1 LQNPDELLKQKV
13 KKNPRET
20 DTEISLKEKNKMKDF
35 QQLSLA
41 ENIFSSRHKTSR
53 VVITLNKIKTLVDWN
68 QLEKTISVID
78 KTQQGVGGRPRIPLQ
93 WMLRML
99 FVQNLYNL
107 SDPELEDQMIDRK
120 SFQDFVGIHQGVEI
134 PDFSSL
140 WRFKESLVRHQLSDT
155 LFNTINSELER
166 KGLFV
171 KKGTAV
177 DATILQSTTRPLSEK
192 KREALQEVPNAQI
205 DTDATSTAKAG
216 KQYFGYKGH
225 IGMDVES
232 KLIRKRTYTSAA
244 PHDSTEFENLLS
256 GDEKGIWADSAYI
269 NKEKK
274 RVARFLG
281 IYFGVLDRAVR
292 NHPLSNKQKK
302 NNRKKSAVRAAV
314 EHPFAFMKTKL
325 HLLKASAKNMER
337 NALRFTMNCINY
349 NLLRADYLLRKQLG

>member
-1 LQNPDELLKQKV
+1 M
-13 KKNPRET
+13 KN
-20 DTEISLKEKNKMKDF
+20 F
-35 QQLSLA
+35 QQLTLG
-41 ENIFSSRHKTSR
+41 ENLFSNRRKTSR

-68 QLEKTISVID
+68 KLERKISVID

-93 WMLRML
+93 WMLKML
-99 FVQNLYNL
+99 FIQNLYNL

-140 WRFKESLVRHQLSDT
+140 WRFKESLIEEQLSDE
-155 LFNTINSELER
+155 LFNTINAELEGR
-166 KGLFV
+166 GLFV

-177 DATILQSTTRPLSEK
+177 DATILQSTTRPLSKK
-192 KREALQEVPNAQI
+192 KREELQEVPSAQI
-205 DTDATSTAKAG
+205 DTDATSTEKAG
-216 KQYFGYKGH
+216 EKYFGYKGH

-232 KLIRKRTYTSAA
+232 KLIRKRTYTSAS

-256 GDEKGIWADSAYI
+256 GDERGIWADSAYI
-269 NKEKK
+269 HKEKK

-281 IYFGVLDRAVR
+281 IYFGVLDRAAR
-292 NHPLSNKQKK
+292 NHPLSSKQKK

-325 HLLKASAKNMER
+325 HLLRATAKNIER

-349 NLLRADYLLRKQLG
+349 NLLRADYLLRRQLA

>member
-1 LQNPDELLKQKV
+1 M
-13 KKNPRET
+13 KN
-20 DTEISLKEKNKMKDF
+20 F
-35 QQLSLA
+35 QQLTLA
-41 ENIFSSRHKTSR
+41 ENIFSSRNKTSR
-53 VVITLNKIKTLVDWN
+53 VVITLNKIKTLVDWER
-68 QLEKTISVID
+68 LEKKISVID

-140 WRFKESLVRHQLSDT
+140 WRFKEALVQHQLGNE
-155 LFNTINSELER
+155 LFDTINSELER

-177 DATILQSTTRPLSEK
+177 DATILQSTTRPLSK
-192 KREALQEVPNAQI
+192 NKREELKQTPSAQL
-205 DTDATSTAKAG
+205 DTDATSTEKAG
-216 KQYFGYKGH
+216 KKYFGYKGH
-225 IGMDVES
+225 IGVDVES
-232 KLIRKRTYTSAA
+232 KLVRKQTYTSAS

-269 NKEKK
+269 SKDKK
-274 RVARFLG
+274 RAARFLG
-281 IYFGVLDRAVR
+281 IYFGVLDRASR
-292 NHPLSNKQKK
+292 SHPLSSKQKK
-302 NNRKKSAVRAAV
+302 NNRKKSAVRAVV
-314 EHPFAFMKTKL
+314 EHPFAFMKTKM
-325 HLLKASAKNMER
+325 HLLKATAKNMER

-349 NLLRADYLLRKQLG
+349 NLLRADFLIRRQFS

>member
-1 LQNPDELLKQKV
+1 M
-13 KKNPRET
+13 KN
-20 DTEISLKEKNKMKDF
+20 F
-35 QQLSLA
+35 QQLTLA
-41 ENIFSSRHKTSR
+41 ENMFSNRSKTSR
-53 VVITLNKIKTLVDWN
+53 VVITLNKIRTLVDWEN
-68 QLEKTISVID
+68 LENKITVID

-99 FVQNLYNL
+99 FLQNLYNL

-140 WRFKESLVRHQLSDT
+140 WRFKEALVEHRLGDE
-155 LFNTINSELER
+155 LFNTINAALER

-171 KKGTAV
+171 KKGTAI
-177 DATILQSTTRPLSEK
+177 DATILQSTTRPLSAK
-192 KREALQEVPNAQI
+192 KREELEQTAHAQI
-205 DTDATSTAKAG
+205 DTDATSTEKAG
-216 KQYFGYKGH
+216 KKYFGYKGH
-225 IGMDVES
+225 VGVDLES

-269 NKEKK
+269 NKNKK
-274 RVARFLG
+274 RAARFLG

-302 NNRKKSAVRAAV
+302 NNKKKSAVRAVV

-325 HLLKASAKNMER
+325 HLLKATAKNLER

-349 NLLRADYLLRKQLG
+349 NLLRADFLLRREPA